1 MKSIVFAA
9 FAAAALLAT
18 SAQAGVDSGLSRG
31 IESRVDAAHGQAVRA
46 QAAFDAGD
54 ANGGCRA
61 LIAAARDLD
70 RSIDMSISLIDRTTD
85 GRSIEENSDNYLLIL
100 NMRNR
105 LKAIVDER
113 GYVQQQLEQR
123 CLTAA

>member
-1 MKSIVFAA
+1 MKSIVLSACAVAILFA
-9 FAAAALLAT
+9 
-18 SAQAGVDSGLSRG
+18 SGAQAGIDSGLSRG
-31 IESRVDAAHGQAVRA
+31 IESRVDAAHSKAAVA

-61 LIAAARDLD
+61 LVGAARDLD
-70 RSIDMSISLIDRTTD
+70 RSIDMGISLIDGAT
-85 GRSIEENSDNYLLIL
+85 GSRSIEENGDNYMLIL

-113 GYVQQQLEQR
+113 GYVQQQLEER
-123 CLTAA
+123 CRTVA